1 MDAAGTKPYGF
12 MKFSP
17 SAGVGGHCIP
27 VDPSYLADVAEK
39 AGVTA
44 TFIQRANEVNL
55 DMPKYIAGRV
65 EKDNDGTLKG
75 KKVLVVGVAYKP
87 NVADTRETP
96 AELLI
101 KALENLG
108 AVVSW
113 NDPVVGS
120 WQGKDSVGLGGVDI
134 SVVVTKHDVV
144 SAAEILKS
152 APYVFDTTGKVKGA
166 VQL

>member
-1 MDAAGTKPYGF
+1 
-12 MKFSP
+12 
-17 SAGVGGHCIP
+17 
-27 VDPSYLADVAEK
+27 
-39 AGVTA
+39 
-44 TFIQRANEVNL
+44 
-55 DMPKYIAGRV
+55 MPTYIAGRV
-65 EKDNDGTLKG
+65 EKDNGGSLKG

-101 KALENLG
+101 NALEKLG
-108 AVVSW
+108 AVVTW

-120 WQGKDSVGLGGVDI
+120 WQGKDSVALSGAEI
-134 SVVVTKHDVV
+134 AVVVTKHDVV